1 MRASLLYCTYRL
13 TCADTLTITDT
24 HRKVDAA
31 QAAADAGA
39 VRAVAAAA
47 RVRLAAQE
55 IKELAAAALITLVS
69 HPAVLDVACSH
80 GVLPLM
86 IEMLQARP
94 SATLA
99 VAALQCACML
109 MYGRGDMM
117 RLAAEGELLQ
127 TLQDLRAQEYGDDFE
142 ALSINANAMLQL
154 CQ

>member
-1 MRASLLYCTYRL
+1 MRASCCIAL
-13 TCADTLTITDT
+13 TCITDT
-24 HRKVDAA
+24 YCKVDAA

-39 VRAVAAAA
+39 IAAVVAAARA
-47 RVRLAAQE
+47 RLATQE
-55 IKELAAAALITLVS
+55 IKELAAAALISLVS

-86 IEMLQARP
+86 IEMLQSRP

-117 RLAAEGELLQ
+117 RLAAEGALLQ

-142 ALSINANAMLQL
+142 ALSINANAVLQL